1 MKHASIRVA
10 VLTSAGA
17 LTALF
22 GCSSD
27 RVAPMGAGGTV
38 PGGPTA
44 AAGEASMMPPQPG
57 KGCGDSCVSG
67 DGCCGPACSSPSDS
81 DCARTGEGT
90 EVVGLDNSQMPPAGE
105 MTGTEMQPPP
115 PVACDESVIGGDAP
129 NTLSIDVDAA
139 AQTVHKEIFGVLME
153 TLGRDVNGG
162 LFVGR
167 ASTIPNTDGL
177 RNDIIQ
183 GFIEAGVGIVQWPGG
198 CAANN
203 YNWEANVNPANTMG
217 TDLFMEFC
225 EMIGAE
231 PYLTGRSRAGAADA
245 ASNRAWVEYINDN
258 PAHPEWNLKYFKVGN
273 EVWDCGGPQDQATY
287 EANYLANYE
296 ALNPP
301 VNGKELFIV
310 AGTDL
315 IGRNNNAWTGSI
327 VANMGE
333 RVDGVEVHDYLY
345 FPDSV
350 PNIGFS
356 DAQYY
361 NIVNR
366 ANRGQIAPRIEQIVS
381 LLDASDPSGR
391 VKIMEDEWGN
401 WLIGFNEAQDTWMQ
415 QGTVMDAVSAAEH
428 LHVFMAHADRILMAA
443 LAQPVNVI
451 QSLFLT
457 RQGDGVLVKTP
468 TFYVFKMFLPHHTA
482 NARWAPHALNS
493 EMINGNNTNFPVLS
507 SGATVDDTGAVN
519 ISLAN
524 VDLVNTR
531 SIDVTLDSST
541 TSYSLASAQIITGE
555 AKDTYNE
562 FGQPERVNIQPLAAE
577 NVQACGRSLSVS
589 LPSKSVVML
598 RLVPVA
604 QQ

>member
-10 VLTSAGA
+10 VLTSAAA
-17 LTALF
+17 LTALVA
-22 GCSSD
+22 CSSD
-27 RVAPMGAGGTV
+27 RAQAPMGGGAAA
-38 PGGPTA
+38 PGGGPMTSP
-44 AAGEASMMPPQPG
+44 GEASMMPAQPG
-57 KGCGDSCVSG
+57 GV
-67 DGCCGPACSSPSDS
+67 ACSSANAT
-81 DCARTGEGT
+81 DCAGTGEGT
-90 EVVGLDNSQMPPAGE
+90 EVVGFDNSQQPGAGE
-105 MTGTEMQPPP
+105 MTPATEMRPIP
-115 PVACDESVIGGDAP
+115 PVVVCDESVIGGDAP
-129 NTLSIDVDAA
+129 STLSIDVDVAV
-139 AQTVHKEIFGVLME
+139 QPVHKELFGVLME

-167 ASTIPNTDGL
+167 DSPISNTDGL

-183 GFIEAGVGIVQWPGG
+183 GFIEAGVGTAQWPGG

-203 YNWEANVNPANTMG
+203 YNWEPNVNPANTMG
-217 TDLFMEFC
+217 TDLYMEFC
-225 EMIGAE
+225 EMTGME
-231 PYLTGRSRAGAADA
+231 PYITGRPQAANA
-245 ASNRAWVEYINDN
+245 ASNRAWVEYINNN

-273 EVWDCGGPQDQATY
+273 EVWGCGGNQVQATY

-296 ALNPP
+296 ALSPP
-301 VNGKELFIV
+301 VNGKELFLV

-327 VANMGE
+327 VANMGD
-333 RVDGVEVHDYLY
+333 RLDGVEVHDYLY

-356 DAQYY
+356 DDQYY
-361 NIVNR
+361 DLANR
-366 ANRGQIAPRIEQIVS
+366 ANRGQIAPRVEQIVS

-391 VKIMEDEWGN
+391 VKIIEDEWGN

-415 QGTVMDAVSAAEH
+415 QGTVMDAVTAGEH

-443 LAQPVNVI
+443 LAQPINVI

-457 RQGDGVLVKTP
+457 RQGDGALVKTP

-493 EMINGNNTNFPVLS
+493 EMINGNNTDFPVLS

-519 ISLAN
+519 ISLVN

-531 SIDVTLDSST
+531 SIDITLNSST
-541 TSYSLASAQIITGE
+541 TSYFLTSAQVVTGE
-555 AKDTYNE
+555 AKDTYND

-577 NVQACGRSLSVS
+577 NVAACGRSISVS

-598 RLVPVA
+598 RLVPVPP
-604 QQ
+604 Q